1 MSSQWVDFTTV
12 KESVS
17 LKKVLDHYR
26 IELRKV
32 NHNSLRGQCPLPT
45 HKPGKNSPSFAVNLS
60 KNAWVCL
67 SRSCIEGRGGKRGGN
82 QLDLVCWME
91 GGCTVRDAALKLVEW
106 FNVSSDTREAS
117 PATKTT
123 PAKTSE
129 ELAAEKKGES
139 EVTGDDASDTK
150 NTPLSFTLKNITHEH
165 PFLTLRGIT
174 KEIAADFGI
183 GFFSGKGSMVN
194 RIVIPIHNR
203 AGELVAYAGRSI
215 DESEPK
221 YKFPNGF
228 RKSLE
233 LFNLNW
239 VLSVGRELVI
249 VVEGFFDAVK
259 VEEAGYPVV
268 ALMGSSLSQ
277 EQEDTL
283 IEFSK
288 VILML
293 DGDEAGREATQ
304 TIASRLMRRTF
315 VKVISLPEG
324 KQPDNLSSE
333 ELNILLGSP

>member
-1 MSSQWVDFTTV
+1 MPGH
-12 KESVS
+12 VS
-17 LKKVLDHYR
+17 RDRASKHAVGVRRQPARPRVLHG
-26 IELRKV
+26 
-32 NHNSLRGQCPLPT
+32 S
-45 HKPGKNSPSFAVNLS
+45 
-60 KNAWVCL
+60 
-67 SRSCIEGRGGKRGGN
+67 
-82 QLDLVCWME
+82 
-91 GGCTVRDAALKLVEW
+91 GCTIREAALKLAEW
-106 FNVSSDTREAS
+106 FNVRSERNGAS
-117 PATKTT
+117 QTQPA
-123 PAKTSE
+123 PAKASG
-129 ELAAEKKGES
+129 ELAAEKTKR

-183 GFFSGKGSMVN
+183 GFFSGKGSMAGRV
-194 RIVIPIHNR
+194 VIPIHNR
-203 AGELVAYAGRSI
+203 AGELVAYASRSI

-277 EQEDTL
+277 EQEDML
-283 IEFSK
+283 AEFSK

-293 DGDEAGREATQ
+293 DGDEAGRQATQ